1 MMRLVIKNRYGSTA
15 GGLRRYN
22 GSGIISSIGR
32 KLFSSGLKKV
42 INAASKANISQKV
55 ADAVVNGAK
64 SVGQKL
70 GKTAGQKAAKVGGNK
85 LRTLFDVKISKSFKK
100 KRQLAPEEQQLLAPP
115 TKQAKLGDIN
125 HLIDNSI
132 GGPIKGSGIFLD

>member
-1 MMRLVIKNRYGSTA
+1 MRLVIRNRYGSAA

-22 GSGIISSIGR
+22 GSGIFSSIGR

-42 INAASKANISQKV
+42 INVASKANISQKV

-70 GKTAGQKAAKVGGNK
+70 GKTVGQKAVKFADDKIQSIVGDNK
-85 LRTLFDVKISKSFKK
+85 KRKIIKK
-100 KRQLAPEEQQLLAPP
+100 KRSLASEEQQLLAPP
-115 TKQAKLGDIN
+115 TKQIKFDNIN
-125 HLIDNSI
+125 HLIENSI
-132 GGPIKGSGIFLD
+132 DGPIQGSGIFLD